1 MATVSY
7 ECWKK
12 KYNSMQFVR
21 KPVWSSQQLLSTNTV
36 CAVWRSGWWTS
47 WQAANNTANPQGTC
61 IHSTLQC
68 SSLTPFSNGLLRI
81 SAVTSWYSLNHGNST
96 EKPVCIPNVQQC
108 NAKRITTCHDSAMLA
123 RVACT
128 MNQVNVIYFRYR
140 WRLEANKLS
149 VWRIL
154 IHTEEKKSKVDN
166 KWSYFQELLRR
177 IILIL
182 SLCWRRPGMGAV
194 CETKGACVRFN
205 MIQQQTTMM
214 WCSL

>member
-1 MATVSY
+1 MFRL
-7 ECWKK
+7 
-12 KYNSMQFVR
+12 MD
-21 KPVWSSQQLLSTNTV
+21 
-36 CAVWRSGWWTS
+36 GTS

-96 EKPVCIPNVQQC
+96 EKPVCIPSVQQC
-108 NAKRITTCHDSAMLA
+108 NAKRITACHDSAMLA

-140 WRLEANKLS
+140 WRPEANKLS

-154 IHTEEKKSKVDN
+154 IHTEEKKKQSGQQV
-166 KWSYFQELLRR
+166 ELLPGTPEKDYFDLKSVLKKTRDGS
-177 IILIL
+177 
-182 SLCWRRPGMGAV
+182 SLWNDGCM
-194 CETKGACVRFN
+194 C
-205 MIQQQTTMM
+205 
-214 WCSL
+214 

>member
-1 MATVSY
+1 MFRL
-7 ECWKK
+7 
-12 KYNSMQFVR
+12 MDR
-21 KPVWSSQQLLSTNTV
+21 
-36 CAVWRSGWWTS
+36 TS

-96 EKPVCIPNVQQC
+96 EKPVCIPSVQQC
-108 NAKRITTCHDSAMLA
+108 NAKRITACHDSAMLA

-140 WRLEANKLS
+140 WRPEANKLS

-194 CETKGACVRFN
+194 CETMGACVRFN
-205 MIQQQTTMM
+205 MIKQQTTMM
-214 WCSL
+214 WCSLYHQFGAN